1 MAKKLIKEI
10 RSYVKLY
17 RDTNNGIAWIE
28 DGSTGLGISVHPN
41 LDKSGSVTGM
51 KKLGYW
57 DKSDRIVLSHGWKYN
72 IDRFVCDAVKEALR
86 LGCEVYDENGEIIF
100 SQWDGWNGDYP
111 DIKKKAFP
119 VADMEMVKKA
129 QNFLKKTSTYEDWC
143 SFKNNQF
150 HKWIGKAEWL
160 HSDRWSAAYD
170 WVYDGKFADVDIPDD
185 IINCLVEEWEKS
197 MGLKVGI

>member
-17 RDTNNGIAWIE
+17 RDTNGIAWIE

-72 IDRFVCDAVKEALR
+72 IDRFVCD
-86 LGCEVYDENGEIIF
+86 
-100 SQWDGWNGDYP
+100 
-111 DIKKKAFP
+111 KKNDLEMI
-119 VADMEMVKKA
+119 VADECMCRA
-129 QNFLKKTSTYEDWC
+129 CLKRR
-143 SFKNNQF
+143 
-150 HKWIGKAEWL
+150 GA
-160 HSDRWSAAYD
+160 
-170 WVYDGKFADVDIPDD
+170 
-185 IINCLVEEWEKS
+185 
-197 MGLKVGI
+197 

>member
-1 MAKKLIKEI
+1 MAKL
-10 RSYVKLY
+10 L
-17 RDTNNGIAWIE
+17 T
-28 DGSTGLGISVHPN
+28 H
-41 LDKSGSVTGM
+41 
-51 KKLGYW
+51 
-57 DKSDRIVLSHGWKYN
+57 
-72 IDRFVCDAVKEALR
+72 AVKEALR

>member
-1 MAKKLIKEI
+1 MK
-10 RSYVKLY
+10 Y
-17 RDTNNGIAWIE
+17 RCYDWYGTEKANN
-28 DGSTGLGISVHPN
+28 
-41 LDKSGSVTGM
+41 
-51 KKLGYW
+51 
-57 DKSDRIVLSHGWKYN
+57 LSSLK
-72 IDRFVCDAVKEALR
+72 DAVKEALR

-129 QNFLKKTSTYEDWC
+129 QK
-143 SFKNNQF
+143 
-150 HKWIGKAEWL
+150 
-160 HSDRWSAAYD
+160 
-170 WVYDGKFADVDIPDD
+170 YDGKFADVDIPDD